1 MAYWTLSKTL
11 PYKVMYED
19 IEHIKKSHSDLLDEY
34 QVLLTKS
41 DELIKLLE
49 QILKILIAYNPKLAE
64 KTKEQLEKINEQKD
78 DSSTE
83 SRGDTT

>member
-1 MAYWTLSKTL
+1 
-11 PYKVMYED
+11 MYED

-49 QILKILIAYNPKLAE
+49 QILDILLAYNPKLVE
-64 KTKEQLEKINEQKD
+64 QTKEQLEKINEQKD
-78 DSSTE
+78 GTGAE

>member
-1 MAYWTLSKTL
+1 
-11 PYKVMYED
+11 MYED

-49 QILKILIAYNPKLAE
+49 QILDILLAYNPKLAE
-64 KTKEQLEKINEQKD
+64 QTKEQVEKINEQED
-78 DSSTE
+78 GTGAE